1 MPTSGPNK
9 NPRDRV
15 RLKVLDPAR
24 PDSGGVTLDTWE
36 SYTFENDLFTPADSF
51 SFRLGLTRPT
61 GRRLTAEYLVH
72 PQWPDVQFFLW
83 HRAMLET
90 PDSYARAAI
99 GLLLAEM
106 ESGS

>member
-61 GRRLTAEYLVH
+61 GRKLTAEYLTVIRDLLK
-72 PQWPDVQFFLW
+72 PDTVVRL
-83 HRAMLET
+83 T
-90 PDSYARAAI
+90 
-99 GLLLAEM
+99 
-106 ESGS
+106 